1 MFVRDWYLKIESH
14 NLPIRRLK
22 LQNLPPKWLVVI
34 KNDWLIIFWCLEKRI
49 LRSLPKYTSHNTTM
63 IARIEKA
70 VEASTVGLNP
80 CLIYQLQRVCF
91 QFDFLEFWTV
101 NSFH

>member
-1 MFVRDWYLKIESH
+1 MV
-14 NLPIRRLK
+14 
-22 LQNLPPKWLVVI
+22 
-34 KNDWLIIFWCLEKRI
+34 
-49 LRSLPKYTSHNTTM
+49 
-63 IARIEKA
+63 ARIEKE

-91 QFDFLEFWTV
+91 QFNFLEFWTV